1 MRRTTAN
8 RLRRFRFSA
17 GQLQVA
23 AGDNSTPYFFFP
35 WSICIAVENL
45 ADLQYKTVWVHEHG
59 RSFFFRCQYH
69 ARERDGNKRS
79 DISLPTCFLSREHH
93 VFDRLLHRFIVS
105 RLNPR
110 TPDQDGMLWSLVR
123 SCKISGSSKNK
134 WSGHKK
140 ELEMNWLNEW
150 HPDYTQRSI
159 YSTKHPKLLRFP
171 TN

>member
-23 AGDNSTPYFFFP
+23 AGDNSTPYFFFSMVHMHRSRKSRRP
-35 WSICIAVENL
+35 SIQNGMSARARPL
-45 ADLQYKTVWVHEHG
+45 L
-59 RSFFFRCQYH
+59 FFLGVSTMHVNAMGTSAPIFPCRV
-69 ARERDGNKRS
+69 
-79 DISLPTCFLSREHH
+79 PTCFLSREHH

-134 WSGHKK
+134 
-140 ELEMNWLNEW
+140 
-150 HPDYTQRSI
+150 
-159 YSTKHPKLLRFP
+159 
-171 TN
+171 